1 MSRITYCNDPFS
13 SLEGLM
19 SVTLLVSSFISLKQS
34 KEDLMYENVLIKF
47 KQNNLISNR
56 FFQMHSIQVSTSC
69 TYLYTMHLKKKLSD
83 S

>member
-34 KEDLMYENVLIKF
+34 KVDLMYENVLIKF
-47 KQNNLISNR
+47 KQNNLINNR
-56 FFQMHSIQVSTSC
+56 LLDKDVSTC
-69 TYLYTMHLKKKLSD
+69 DTMHLKKKLSD